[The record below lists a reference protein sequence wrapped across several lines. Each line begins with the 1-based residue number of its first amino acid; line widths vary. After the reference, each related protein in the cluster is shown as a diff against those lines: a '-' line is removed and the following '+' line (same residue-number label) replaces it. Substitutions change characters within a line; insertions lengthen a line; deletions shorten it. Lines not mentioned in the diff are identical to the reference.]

1 MSGYQSLG
9 SMVVWMMAC
18 PKDVSV
24 LIPRTCE
31 YVPSHGKG
39 DFADVIELR
48 ILPEEDTLS
57 YRRGPNVI
65 TRVLIRGQRRV
76 KIGEGDVK
84 IEAETGATENQEP
97 NT

>member
-1 MSGYQSLG
+1 
-9 SMVVWMMAC
+9 MMAC

-31 YVPSHGKG
+31 YFPSHSEG

-57 YRRGPNVI
+57 YRRGPNAI
-65 TRVLIRGQRRV
+65 TRVLIRGQRWV
-76 KIGEGDVK
+76 KIGEEAVK
-84 IEAETGATENQEP
+84 IEAEAGATETQEP